1 MAAQT
6 FRHAAQL
13 SASGH
18 RLLDR
23 IRAMLALLYNAA
35 LEERIQAYCRSGKSI
50 SLYDQYKSLTEIRQ
64 DHADWRAIS
73 VLVVRSALALLDRA
87 MKAFFA
93 RAQSGAEPGFP
104 RFRARSRY
112 RSFSIEDPK
121 AARSAIRI
129 LDGGQRGELR
139 MKGLPRMRFAI
150 RRALPPMDRLRS
162 FHVVRKARRVEV
174 QLVFERPLPE
184 VRTGVPERPV
194 GLDVGIRTFAMLS
207 DGESLQRRPRQGVRS
222 AIRRKQR
229 AVSRSRRGS
238 KSRGKKQ
245 AALARAHERMAEA
258 GRQELHRHA
267 DWIVRTYDF
276 IAVEALKIG
285 NMLRRGPGKRGLNR
299 AISEQGWREFF
310 DILKCKAESA
320 GIPFVEVPPAGTSQE
335 CSRCGTKVPKALS
348 ERTHQC
354 DVCGLEL
361 DRDENAARNVLCR
374 GLRIFAGT
382 AAAGGTAQGAPAA
395 SAARYMQE

>member
-1 MAAQT
+1 
-6 FRHAAQL
+6 
-13 SASGH
+13 
-18 RLLDR
+18 
-23 IRAMLALLYNAA
+23 
-35 LEERIQAYCRSGKSI
+35 
-50 SLYDQYKSLTEIRQ
+50 
-64 DHADWRAIS
+64 
-73 VLVVRSALALLDRA
+73 
-87 MKAFFA
+87 
-93 RAQSGAEPGFP
+93 
-104 RFRARSRY
+104 
-112 RSFSIEDPK
+112 
-121 AARSAIRI
+121 
-129 LDGGQRGELR
+129 
-139 MKGLPRMRFAI
+139 MRFAI
-150 RRALPPMDRLRS
+150 RRALPPMDRLRG
-162 FHVVRKARRVEV
+162 FRVVRKARWVEV

-207 DGESLQRRPRQGVRS
+207 DGESLPATAEAGGTERDPQEAARGVPQPAGIEEPREEEGG
-222 AIRRKQR
+222 ACT
-229 AVSRSRRGS
+229 
-238 KSRGKKQ
+238 
-245 AALARAHERMAEA
+245 AHERMAEA

-361 DRDENAARNVLCR
+361 DHDENAARNVLCR

-382 AAAGGTAQGAPAA
+382 AAAGGTAQALPRFRSALHAGVEDPADSACAVRRAAPHCIAHNTLHSLHFSTAEIRSGPSSGPQNCVSETLANRCDESVASECPRHA
-395 SAARYMQE
+395 SARCMTRATGVAKSIPCQSYRLEPNRYPTKGGRRMEIILVNLLLLIGLAFV

>member
-1 MAAQT
+1 
-6 FRHAAQL
+6 
-13 SASGH
+13 
-18 RLLDR
+18 
-23 IRAMLALLYNAA
+23 
-35 LEERIQAYCRSGKSI
+35 
-50 SLYDQYKSLTEIRQ
+50 
-64 DHADWRAIS
+64 
-73 VLVVRSALALLDRA
+73 
-87 MKAFFA
+87 
-93 RAQSGAEPGFP
+93 
-104 RFRARSRY
+104 
-112 RSFSIEDPK
+112 
-121 AARSAIRI
+121 
-129 LDGGQRGELR
+129 
-139 MKGLPRMRFAI
+139 MRFAI
-150 RRALPPMDRLRS
+150 RRALPPMDRLRG
-162 FHVVRKARRVEV
+162 FRVVRKARRVEV

-238 KSRGKKQ
+238 KSRGKKK

-285 NMLRRGPGKRGLNR
+285 NMLRRGPGRRGLNR

-361 DRDENAARNVLCR
+361 DHDENAARNVLCR

-382 AAAGGTAQGAPAA
+382 AAAGGTAQSAPAA

>member
-1 MAAQT
+1 
-6 FRHAAQL
+6 
-13 SASGH
+13 
-18 RLLDR
+18 
-23 IRAMLALLYNAA
+23 
-35 LEERIQAYCRSGKSI
+35 
-50 SLYDQYKSLTEIRQ
+50 
-64 DHADWRAIS
+64 
-73 VLVVRSALALLDRA
+73 

-93 RAQSGAEPGFP
+93 RAQSGAKPGFP

-121 AARSAIRI
+121 AARSAVRI

-150 RRALPPMDRLRS
+150 RRALPPLDRLCGFR
-162 FHVVRKARRVEV
+162 VVRKARRVEL

-194 GLDVGIRTFAMLS
+194 GLDVGIWTFAMLS
-207 DGESLQRRPRQGVRS
+207 DGGSLQRRPRQGVRS

-238 KSRGKKQ
+238 KSRGKKK

-258 GRQELHRHA
+258 GRQELHRYA

-285 NMLRRGPGKRGLNR
+285 NMLRRGPGKRN
-299 AISEQGWREFF
+299 
-310 DILKCKAESA
+310 
-320 GIPFVEVPPAGTSQE
+320 GIQFVVGRVSLFP
-335 CSRCGTKVPKALS
+335 V
-348 ERTHQC
+348 
-354 DVCGLEL
+354 EL
-361 DRDENAARNVLCR
+361 QLIDMIV
-374 GLRIFAGT
+374 
-382 AAAGGTAQGAPAA
+382 
-395 SAARYMQE
+395 